1 MESKL
6 IEWEIRVIM
15 KMKLN
20 LNQIWFVLNLLK
32 SVLFH
37 IQFIISHAVQNEI
50 DESMLKAKIL
60 VKFTG
65 TVLRQT
71 HRSLSFALTYMT
83 IQPNNIVFSPSKC

>member
-50 DESMLKAKIL
+50 DESML
-60 VKFTG
+60 
-65 TVLRQT
+65 
-71 HRSLSFALTYMT
+71 
-83 IQPNNIVFSPSKC
+83 